1 MSVPSTK
8 NIPASVR
15 QRLLNKAKQEQRP
28 FNELLQYYGMERFL
42 YRLSRSPYAKQFIL
56 KGGLML
62 RIWSASESRPTMDI
76 DMLGRTSNNPAHIL
90 QQMQEILALEVEP
103 DGVNFDVA
111 SLQTEPIT
119 KDADYQGIRV
129 RCLGYLDKAR
139 INIQVD
145 LGFGDVVF
153 PEPETSLLPTLLDYP
168 APELLCY
175 SQESAI
181 AEKFEAMLK
190 LGILNSRMKDFYD
203 IWLLSQQFDFDGARL
218 AMSIKLTL
226 NHRETVLSE
235 TILPFSEEFARAKQ
249 VQWIAFYKRLQ
260 QEQIPKDLIIVIAG
274 IQKFL
279 SPVVAALINE
289 QPPPIEW
296 KAGNDWKSHLITNP

>member
-1 MSVPSTK
+1 MSALSTK

-42 YRLSRSPYAKQFIL
+42 YRLSRSPYARQFIL

-76 DMLGRTSNNPAHIL
+76 DMLGRTSNDPDHIL
-90 QQMQEILALEVEP
+90 QQMQEILTLVVEP
-103 DGVNFDVA
+103 DGIMFDVA
-111 SLQTEPIT
+111 SLQTEPIK

-153 PEPETSLLPTLLDYP
+153 PEPEASLLPTLLDYP

-190 LGILNSRMKDFYD
+190 LGLLNSRMKDFYD
-203 IWLLSQQFDFDGARL
+203 IWLLSQQFDFDGAKL
-218 AMSIKLTL
+218 ARAISLTL
-226 NHRETVLSE
+226 EHRETVPSE
-235 TILPFSEEFARAKQ
+235 PILPFTEEFAQAKQ
-249 VQWIAFYKRLQ
+249 VQWIAFCKRLP
-260 QEQIPKDLIIVIAG
+260 QEQIPKDLIIVIVG

-279 SPVVAALINE
+279 SPMVAALINK
-289 QPPPIEW
+289 QSPPTEW
-296 KAGNDWKSHLITNP
+296 KAGNDWKS

>member
-42 YRLSRSPYAKQFIL
+42 YRLSQSPHAKQFIL

-62 RIWSASESRPTMDI
+62 RVWSASDSRPTMDI
-76 DMLGRTSNNPAHIL
+76 DMLGRTSNDPSHIL
-90 QQMQEILALEVEP
+90 QQMQEILSLAVEP
-103 DGVNFDVA
+103 DGMTFDLD
-111 SLQTEPIT
+111 SLQTEPI
-119 KDADYQGIRV
+119 KQDADYQGIRI

-168 APELLCY
+168 APQLLCY
-175 SQESAI
+175 SRESTI

-203 IWLLSQQFDFDGARL
+203 IWLLSQQFDFDGKKLMRA
-218 AMSIKLTL
+218 IDLTL
-226 NHRETVLSE
+226 KHRETVLE
-235 TILPFSEEFARAKQ
+235 EPILPFTEEFAQAKQ
-249 VQWIAFYKRLQ
+249 IQWIAFCKRLQ
-260 QEQIPKDLIIVIAG
+260 QEQIPKDLTIVVAG

-279 SPVVAALINE
+279 APLVAASIHKR
-289 QPPPIEW
+289 PPPIAW
-296 KAGNDWKSHLITNP
+296 KAGDGWKFLNDIDL